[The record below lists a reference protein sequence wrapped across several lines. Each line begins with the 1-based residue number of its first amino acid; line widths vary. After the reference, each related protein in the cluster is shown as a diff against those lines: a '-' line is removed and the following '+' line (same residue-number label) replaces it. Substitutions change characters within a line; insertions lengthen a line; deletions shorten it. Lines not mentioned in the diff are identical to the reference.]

1 MAEGRI
7 VTALLELRRVSRHFG
22 GVAALSDVSF
32 SLPRG
37 AVIGLIGPNGSG
49 KTTLMNVISGVDAPT
64 DGAILLDGSPVQ
76 GLPANLLARRGIA
89 RTFQHIR
96 LIPDLTAVQNVT
108 LALRTPSAGALDILL
123 RLPRL
128 GRIERDRRARS
139 LELLHQ
145 VGAGQHADTP
155 AGGLSYGD
163 RRRIEIAR
171 ALASE
176 PQLLLLDEP
185 AAGMTHGE
193 RASLRDLIASL
204 PLLGLTVLLVEHDM
218 DLVMSVC
225 DEIHVLN
232 QGNSIASGKPEAVR
246 ADPKVIE
253 AYLGVEDA

>member
-1 MAEGRI
+1 M
-7 VTALLELRRVSRHFG
+7 ELRSVSRHFG
-22 GVAALSDVSF
+22 GVAALSNVSF

-64 DGAILLDGSPVQ
+64 DGAILLDGAPVQ

-96 LIPDLTAVQNVT
+96 LIPDLTALQNVT

-128 GRIERDRRARS
+128 GRIERDRRACG
-139 LELLHQ
+139 LKLLDQ
-145 VGAGQHADTP
+145 VGAGQHADTL

-176 PQLLLLDEP
+176 PRLLLLDEP
-185 AAGMTHGE
+185 AAGMTHSE
-193 RASLRDLIASL
+193 RTSLRDLIAGL
-204 PLLGLTVLLVEHDM
+204 PERGLTVLLVEHDM
-218 DLVMSVC
+218 DLVMGVC

-246 ADPKVIE
+246 SDPKVIE
-253 AYLGVEDA
+253 AYLGAEDA

>member
-1 MAEGRI
+1 M
-7 VTALLELRRVSRHFG
+7 TPLLELRNVSRHFG

-32 SLPRG
+32 SLPPG

-64 DGAILLDGSPVQ
+64 DGAILLDSAPVQ

-96 LIPDLTAVQNVT
+96 LIPDLTALQNVT
-108 LALRTPSAGALDILL
+108 LALRKPSAGALDILL

-128 GRIERDRRARS
+128 GRIERDRRALS

-145 VGAGQHADTP
+145 VGAGQHADTL

-176 PQLLLLDEP
+176 PRLLLLDEP
-185 AAGMTHGE
+185 AAGMTHSE
-193 RASLRDLIASL
+193 RASLRDLIAGL
-204 PLLGLTVLLVEHDM
+204 PARGLTVLLVEHDM
-218 DLVMSVC
+218 DLVMGVC